1 MYKFILI
8 FLYSTSFFCICDIII
23 LSVFVFEIQ
32 FYYKETKNDCRRTIK
47 GLKLISGNLGVHR
60 EISTVTVVDTP
71 DGFQWLKGNE
81 VVITTTYALE
91 KTPNSFLDFISKL
104 LSRNISALIVKSD
117 RYIKVIPENAK
128 KLCDEKALP
137 LIYCPAIYAFT
148 DIINPTLSGII
159 SKQAE
164 QLKESSKIHE
174 SFLELAIN
182 DRSIHQILQTLS
194 TLIQEPT
201 AYVDTV
207 FHKVYF
213 SENVSEDSLYLKG
226 LSYEIILNEY
236 REKYQCIDVVN
247 KEQKFGYIMLLS
259 DRSDR
264 TYPDTDSNIYKTAIE
279 YASIVIILRMQIRI
293 SNRMIEEKYYSS
305 FVGDLMLNNVK
316 TREEIN
322 TRAHLYGWNLDGGGF
337 VAIID
342 INNIKKYYL
351 RNLDTG
357 TNEKLQK
364 YTDQIFD
371 TSIKY
376 IKQAFPSTIYYSQ
389 SDFIAFLITGKLPVS
404 ARKTLA
410 DTFSQIQH
418 SLLNAVPFTISMGV
432 GMYVDDIINI
442 HNSYQQAKQVIQ
454 TVYQI
459 QQFNR
464 LFFYDQI
471 GIYRLLFSIS
481 SNNEAIEFCDK
492 YVKPLQQYDDQH
504 HANLIETLQSIINCG
519 WNLKLAS
526 EKLFLHYNSVKY
538 RFQKICDLLEID
550 LRDNSRHTE
559 IELALK
565 IYLIQKNQI

>member
-1 MYKFILI
+1 MTVEEL
-8 FLYSTSFFCICDIII
+8 LE
-23 LSVFVFEIQ
+23 LP
-32 FYYKETKNDCRRTIK
+32 TIK

-91 KTPNSFLDFISKL
+91 KTPNAFLDFISKL

>member
-1 MYKFILI
+1 MTVEEL
-8 FLYSTSFFCICDIII
+8 LQ
-23 LSVFVFEIQ
+23 LP
-32 FYYKETKNDCRRTIK
+32 TIK

-91 KTPNSFLDFISKL
+91 KTPNAFLDFISKL
-104 LSRNISALIVKSD
+104 LSKNISALIVKSD

-442 HNSYQQAKQVIQ
+442 HNSYQQAKQIIQ

>member
-1 MYKFILI
+1 MTVEEL
-8 FLYSTSFFCICDIII
+8 LQ
-23 LSVFVFEIQ
+23 LP
-32 FYYKETKNDCRRTIK
+32 TIK

-91 KTPNSFLDFISKL
+91 KTPNAFLDFISKL

-137 LIYCPAIYAFT
+137 LIYCPAIYTFA

-236 REKYQCIDVVN
+236 RKKYQCIDVVN

-322 TRAHLYGWNLDGGGF
+322 TRAHLYGWDLDGGGF

-351 RNLDTG
+351 RDLDTG

-364 YTDQIFD
+364 YTDRIFD
-371 TSIKY
+371 TSIKC

>member
-1 MYKFILI
+1 M
-8 FLYSTSFFCICDIII
+8 
-23 LSVFVFEIQ
+23 
-32 FYYKETKNDCRRTIK
+32 
-47 GLKLISGNLGVHR
+47 
-60 EISTVTVVDTP
+60 
-71 DGFQWLKGNE
+71 
-81 VVITTTYALE
+81 
-91 KTPNSFLDFISKL
+91 
-104 LSRNISALIVKSD
+104 
-117 RYIKVIPENAK
+117 
-128 KLCDEKALP
+128 
-137 LIYCPAIYAFT
+137 
-148 DIINPTLSGII
+148 
-159 SKQAE
+159 
-164 QLKESSKIHE
+164 
-174 SFLELAIN
+174 
-182 DRSIHQILQTLS
+182 QTLS

-322 TRAHLYGWNLDGGGF
+322 KRAHLYGWNLDGGGF

-454 TVYQI
+454 TIYQI

-550 LRDNSRHTE
+550 LRDNSKHTE

>member
-1 MYKFILI
+1 M
-8 FLYSTSFFCICDIII
+8 
-23 LSVFVFEIQ
+23 Q
-32 FYYKETKNDCRRTIK
+32 F
-47 GLKLISGNLGVHR
+47 
-60 EISTVTVVDTP
+60 
-71 DGFQWLKGNE
+71 
-81 VVITTTYALE
+81 A
-91 KTPNSFLDFISKL
+91 
-104 LSRNISALIVKSD
+104 
-117 RYIKVIPENAK
+117 
-128 KLCDEKALP
+128 
-137 LIYCPAIYAFT
+137 
-148 DIINPTLSGII
+148 DIINPTLSEII

-357 TNEKLQK
+357 TMKSFRNIQ
-364 YTDQIFD
+364 TMIFD

-442 HNSYQQAKQVIQ
+442 HNSYQQAK
-454 TVYQI
+454 
-459 QQFNR
+459 
-464 LFFYDQI
+464 
-471 GIYRLLFSIS
+471 
-481 SNNEAIEFCDK
+481 
-492 YVKPLQQYDDQH
+492 
-504 HANLIETLQSIINCG
+504 
-519 WNLKLAS
+519 
-526 EKLFLHYNSVKY
+526 
-538 RFQKICDLLEID
+538 
-550 LRDNSRHTE
+550 
-559 IELALK
+559 
-565 IYLIQKNQI
+565 

>member
-1 MYKFILI
+1 MTVEEL
-8 FLYSTSFFCICDIII
+8 LQ
-23 LSVFVFEIQ
+23 LP
-32 FYYKETKNDCRRTIK
+32 TIK

-91 KTPNSFLDFISKL
+91 KTPNAFLDFISKL

-207 FHKVYF
+207 FHNVYF

>member
-1 MYKFILI
+1 MTVEEL
-8 FLYSTSFFCICDIII
+8 LQ
-23 LSVFVFEIQ
+23 LP
-32 FYYKETKNDCRRTIK
+32 TIK

-91 KTPNSFLDFISKL
+91 KTPNAFLDFISKL

-236 REKYQCIDVVN
+236 QEKYQCINVVN

-322 TRAHLYGWNLDGGGF
+322 TRAHLYGWDLDGGGF

-351 RNLDTG
+351 RDLDTG

-364 YTDQIFD
+364 YTDRIFD

>member
-1 MYKFILI
+1 MTVEEL
-8 FLYSTSFFCICDIII
+8 LE
-23 LSVFVFEIQ
+23 LP
-32 FYYKETKNDCRRTIK
+32 TIK

-91 KTPNSFLDFISKL
+91 KTPNAFLDFISKL

-137 LIYCPAIYAFT
+137 LIYGPAIYAFA

-322 TRAHLYGWNLDGGGF
+322 TRAHLYGWDLDGGGF

-351 RNLDTG
+351 RDLDTG

-364 YTDQIFD
+364 YTDRIFD
-371 TSIKY
+371 TSIKC

>member
-1 MYKFILI
+1 MTVEEL
-8 FLYSTSFFCICDIII
+8 LQ
-23 LSVFVFEIQ
+23 LP
-32 FYYKETKNDCRRTIK
+32 TIK

-91 KTPNSFLDFISKL
+91 KTPNAFLDFISKL

-148 DIINPTLSGII
+148 NIINPTLSGII

>member
-1 MYKFILI
+1 MTVEEL
-8 FLYSTSFFCICDIII
+8 LQ
-23 LSVFVFEIQ
+23 LP
-32 FYYKETKNDCRRTIK
+32 TIK
-47 GLKLISGNLGVHR
+47 GLKLISGNLGIHR

-91 KTPNSFLDFISKL
+91 KTPNAFLDFISKL

-137 LIYCPAIYAFT
+137 LIYCPAIYPFA

-322 TRAHLYGWNLDGGGF
+322 TRAHLYGWDLDGGGF

-351 RNLDTG
+351 RDLDTG

-364 YTDQIFD
+364 YTDRIFD

-481 SNNEAIEFCDK
+481 SNNEVIEFCDK

>member
-1 MYKFILI
+1 MTVEEL
-8 FLYSTSFFCICDIII
+8 LQ
-23 LSVFVFEIQ
+23 LP
-32 FYYKETKNDCRRTIK
+32 TIK

-91 KTPNSFLDFISKL
+91 KTPNAFLDFISKL

-213 SENVSEDSLYLKG
+213 SENVSEDSIYLKG

>member
-1 MYKFILI
+1 MTVEEL
-8 FLYSTSFFCICDIII
+8 LQ
-23 LSVFVFEIQ
+23 LP
-32 FYYKETKNDCRRTIK
+32 TIK

-91 KTPNSFLDFISKL
+91 KTPNAFLDFISKL

-322 TRAHLYGWNLDGGGF
+322 TRAHLYGWDLDGGGF

-351 RNLDTG
+351 RDLDTG

>member
-1 MYKFILI
+1 MTVEEL
-8 FLYSTSFFCICDIII
+8 LQ
-23 LSVFVFEIQ
+23 LP
-32 FYYKETKNDCRRTIK
+32 TIK
-47 GLKLISGNLGVHR
+47 GLKLISGNLGIHR

-91 KTPNSFLDFISKL
+91 KTPNAFLDFISKL

-137 LIYCPAIYAFT
+137 LIYCPAIYTFA

-236 REKYQCIDVVN
+236 REKYQCIDVIN

-322 TRAHLYGWNLDGGGF
+322 TRAHLYGWDLDGGGF

-351 RNLDTG
+351 RDLDTG

-364 YTDQIFD
+364 YTDRIFD
-371 TSIKY
+371 TSIKC

-418 SLLNAVPFTISMGV
+418 SLLNTVPFTISMGV

-492 YVKPLQQYDDQH
+492 YIKPLQQYDDQH

>member
-1 MYKFILI
+1 MTVEEL
-8 FLYSTSFFCICDIII
+8 LQ
-23 LSVFVFEIQ
+23 LP
-32 FYYKETKNDCRRTIK
+32 TIK

-91 KTPNSFLDFISKL
+91 KTPNAFLDFISKL

-357 TNEKLQK
+357 TNENLQK

>member
-1 MYKFILI
+1 MTVEEL
-8 FLYSTSFFCICDIII
+8 LQ
-23 LSVFVFEIQ
+23 LP
-32 FYYKETKNDCRRTIK
+32 TIK

-91 KTPNSFLDFISKL
+91 KTPNAFLDFISKL

-236 REKYQCIDVVN
+236 QEKYQCINVVN

-322 TRAHLYGWNLDGGGF
+322 TRAHLYGWDLDGGGF

-351 RNLDTG
+351 RDLDTG

-364 YTDQIFD
+364 YTDRIFD
-371 TSIKY
+371 TSIKC

>member
-1 MYKFILI
+1 MTVEEL
-8 FLYSTSFFCICDIII
+8 LQ
-23 LSVFVFEIQ
+23 LP
-32 FYYKETKNDCRRTIK
+32 TIK

-91 KTPNSFLDFISKL
+91 KTPNAFLDFISKL

-137 LIYCPAIYAFT
+137 LIYCPATYAFA

-305 FVGDLMLNNVK
+305 FVCDLMLNNIK

-322 TRAHLYGWNLDGGGF
+322 TRAHLYGWDLDGGGF

-351 RNLDTG
+351 RDLDTG

-364 YTDQIFD
+364 YTDRIFD
-371 TSIKY
+371 TSIKC

-418 SLLNAVPFTISMGV
+418 SLLSAVPFTISMGV

-459 QQFNR
+459 QHFNR

-504 HANLIETLQSIINCG
+504 HANLIETLQSIINYG

>member
-1 MYKFILI
+1 MTVEEL
-8 FLYSTSFFCICDIII
+8 LQ
-23 LSVFVFEIQ
+23 LP
-32 FYYKETKNDCRRTIK
+32 TIK

-91 KTPNSFLDFISKL
+91 KTPNAFLDFISKL

-322 TRAHLYGWNLDGGGF
+322 TRAHLYGWDLDGGGF

-351 RNLDTG
+351 RDLDTG

-364 YTDQIFD
+364 YTDRIFD
-371 TSIKY
+371 TSIKC

-389 SDFIAFLITGKLPVS
+389 SDFIAFLIIGKLPVS

>member
-1 MYKFILI
+1 MTVEEL
-8 FLYSTSFFCICDIII
+8 LQ
-23 LSVFVFEIQ
+23 LP
-32 FYYKETKNDCRRTIK
+32 TIK

-91 KTPNSFLDFISKL
+91 KTPNAFLDFISKL
-104 LSRNISALIVKSD
+104 LSKNISALIVKSD

-351 RNLDTG
+351 RDLDTG

-364 YTDQIFD
+364 YTDRIFD

-418 SLLNAVPFTISMGV
+418 SLLNTVPFTISMGV

>member
-1 MYKFILI
+1 MTVEEL
-8 FLYSTSFFCICDIII
+8 LQ
-23 LSVFVFEIQ
+23 LP
-32 FYYKETKNDCRRTIK
+32 TIK

-91 KTPNSFLDFISKL
+91 KTPNAFLDFISKL

-322 TRAHLYGWNLDGGGF
+322 TRAHLYGWDLDGGGF

-351 RNLDTG
+351 RDLDTG

-364 YTDQIFD
+364 YTDRIFD
-371 TSIKY
+371 TSIKC

-418 SLLNAVPFTISMGV
+418 SLLNTVPFTISMGV

>member
-1 MYKFILI
+1 MTVEEL
-8 FLYSTSFFCICDIII
+8 LQ
-23 LSVFVFEIQ
+23 LP
-32 FYYKETKNDCRRTIK
+32 TIK

-148 DIINPTLSGII
+148 DIINPTLSEII

-410 DTFSQIQH
+410 DTFNQIQH

>member
-1 MYKFILI
+1 MTVEEL
-8 FLYSTSFFCICDIII
+8 LQ
-23 LSVFVFEIQ
+23 LP
-32 FYYKETKNDCRRTIK
+32 TIK

-91 KTPNSFLDFISKL
+91 KTPNAFLDFISKL

-148 DIINPTLSGII
+148 DIINPTLSEII

-322 TRAHLYGWNLDGGGF
+322 TRAHLYGWDLDGGGF

-351 RNLDTG
+351 RDLDTE

-364 YTDQIFD
+364 YTDRIFD

-492 YVKPLQQYDDQH
+492 YIKPLQQYDDQH

>member
-1 MYKFILI
+1 MTVEEL
-8 FLYSTSFFCICDIII
+8 LQ
-23 LSVFVFEIQ
+23 LP
-32 FYYKETKNDCRRTIK
+32 TIK
-47 GLKLISGNLGVHR
+47 GLKLISGNLGIHR

-91 KTPNSFLDFISKL
+91 KTPNAFLDFISKL

-137 LIYCPAIYAFT
+137 LIYCQAIYAFA

-236 REKYQCIDVVN
+236 REKYQCIDVIN

-322 TRAHLYGWNLDGGGF
+322 TRAHLYGWDLDGGGF

-351 RNLDTG
+351 RDLDTG

-364 YTDQIFD
+364 YTDRIFD

-418 SLLNAVPFTISMGV
+418 SLLNTVPFTISMGV

-492 YVKPLQQYDDQH
+492 YIKPLQQYDDQH

>member
-1 MYKFILI
+1 MTVEEL
-8 FLYSTSFFCICDIII
+8 LE
-23 LSVFVFEIQ
+23 LP
-32 FYYKETKNDCRRTIK
+32 TIK

-91 KTPNSFLDFISKL
+91 KTPNAFLDFISKL
-104 LSRNISALIVKSD
+104 LSKNISALIVKSD

-442 HNSYQQAKQVIQ
+442 HNSYQQAKLVIQ

>member
-1 MYKFILI
+1 MTVEEL
-8 FLYSTSFFCICDIII
+8 LQ
-23 LSVFVFEIQ
+23 LP
-32 FYYKETKNDCRRTIK
+32 TIK

-81 VVITTTYALE
+81 VLITTTYALE

-137 LIYCPAIYAFT
+137 LIYCPAIYAFA

-182 DRSIHQILQTLS
+182 DRSIHQILQALS

-454 TVYQI
+454 TIYQI

-526 EKLFLHYNSVKY
+526 EKFFLHYNSVKY

>member
-1 MYKFILI
+1 MTVEEL
-8 FLYSTSFFCICDIII
+8 LQ
-23 LSVFVFEIQ
+23 LP
-32 FYYKETKNDCRRTIK
+32 TIK

-91 KTPNSFLDFISKL
+91 KTPNAFLDFISKL

-322 TRAHLYGWNLDGGGF
+322 TRAHLYGWDLNGGGF

-492 YVKPLQQYDDQH
+492 YIKPLQQYDDQH

>member
-1 MYKFILI
+1 MTVEEL
-8 FLYSTSFFCICDIII
+8 LQ
-23 LSVFVFEIQ
+23 LP
-32 FYYKETKNDCRRTIK
+32 TIK

-137 LIYCPAIYAFT
+137 LIYCPAIYAFA
-148 DIINPTLSGII
+148 DIINTTLSGII

-454 TVYQI
+454 TIYQI

-550 LRDNSRHTE
+550 LRDNSKHTE

>member
-1 MYKFILI
+1 MTVEEL
-8 FLYSTSFFCICDIII
+8 LQ
-23 LSVFVFEIQ
+23 LP
-32 FYYKETKNDCRRTIK
+32 TIK

-91 KTPNSFLDFISKL
+91 KTLNAFLDFISKL

>member
-1 MYKFILI
+1 MTVEEL
-8 FLYSTSFFCICDIII
+8 LQ
-23 LSVFVFEIQ
+23 LP
-32 FYYKETKNDCRRTIK
+32 TIK
-47 GLKLISGNLGVHR
+47 GLKLISGNLGIHR

-91 KTPNSFLDFISKL
+91 KTPNAFLDFISKL

-137 LIYCPAIYAFT
+137 LIYCPAIYTFA

-236 REKYQCIDVVN
+236 RKKYQCIDVVN

-322 TRAHLYGWNLDGGGF
+322 TRAHLYGWDLDGGGF

-351 RNLDTG
+351 RDLDTG

-364 YTDQIFD
+364 YTDRIFD
-371 TSIKY
+371 TSIKC

>member
-1 MYKFILI
+1 MTVEEL
-8 FLYSTSFFCICDIII
+8 LE
-23 LSVFVFEIQ
+23 LP
-32 FYYKETKNDCRRTIK
+32 TIK

-91 KTPNSFLDFISKL
+91 KTPNAFLDFISKL

-137 LIYCPAIYAFT
+137 LIYCPAIYTFA

-550 LRDNSRHTE
+550 LRDNSKHTE

>member
-1 MYKFILI
+1 MTVEEL
-8 FLYSTSFFCICDIII
+8 LQ
-23 LSVFVFEIQ
+23 LP
-32 FYYKETKNDCRRTIK
+32 TIK
-47 GLKLISGNLGVHR
+47 GLKLISGNLGIHR

-91 KTPNSFLDFISKL
+91 KTPNAFIDFISKL

-137 LIYCPAIYAFT
+137 LIYCPAIYAFS

-174 SFLELAIN
+174 SFLELATN

-404 ARKTLA
+404 ARKTLS

>member
-1 MYKFILI
+1 MTVEEL
-8 FLYSTSFFCICDIII
+8 LQ
-23 LSVFVFEIQ
+23 LP
-32 FYYKETKNDCRRTIK
+32 TIK

-91 KTPNSFLDFISKL
+91 KTPNAFLDFISKL

-137 LIYCPAIYAFT
+137 LIYCPAIYVFT

-322 TRAHLYGWNLDGGGF
+322 TRAHLYGWDLDGGGF

-351 RNLDTG
+351 RDLDTG

-364 YTDQIFD
+364 YTDRIFD
-371 TSIKY
+371 TSIKC

>member
-1 MYKFILI
+1 MTVEEL
-8 FLYSTSFFCICDIII
+8 LQ
-23 LSVFVFEIQ
+23 LP
-32 FYYKETKNDCRRTIK
+32 TIK

-91 KTPNSFLDFISKL
+91 KTPNAFLDFISKL

-137 LIYCPAIYAFT
+137 LIYCPAISAFT

-226 LSYEIILNEY
+226 LSYEIIFNEY

-322 TRAHLYGWNLDGGGF
+322 TRAHLYGWDLDGGGF

-364 YTDQIFD
+364 YTDRIFD
-371 TSIKY
+371 TSIKC

-404 ARKTLA
+404 ARKTLS

>member
-1 MYKFILI
+1 MTVEEL
-8 FLYSTSFFCICDIII
+8 LQ
-23 LSVFVFEIQ
+23 LP
-32 FYYKETKNDCRRTIK
+32 TIK

-104 LSRNISALIVKSD
+104 LSRNISALSVKSD

>member
-1 MYKFILI
+1 MTVEEL
-8 FLYSTSFFCICDIII
+8 LQ
-23 LSVFVFEIQ
+23 LP
-32 FYYKETKNDCRRTIK
+32 TIK
-47 GLKLISGNLGVHR
+47 GLKLISGNLGIHR

-91 KTPNSFLDFISKL
+91 KTPNAFLDFISKL

-137 LIYCPAIYAFT
+137 LIYCPAIYTFA

-322 TRAHLYGWNLDGGGF
+322 TRAHLYGWDLDGGGF

-351 RNLDTG
+351 RDLDTG

-364 YTDQIFD
+364 YTDRIFD

>member
-1 MYKFILI
+1 MTVEEL
-8 FLYSTSFFCICDIII
+8 LQ
-23 LSVFVFEIQ
+23 LP
-32 FYYKETKNDCRRTIK
+32 TIK

-91 KTPNSFLDFISKL
+91 KTPNAFLDFISKL

-137 LIYCPAIYAFT
+137 LIYCPAIYEFT

-322 TRAHLYGWNLDGGGF
+322 TRAHLYGWDLDGGGF

-351 RNLDTG
+351 RDLDTG

-364 YTDQIFD
+364 YTDRIFD
-371 TSIKY
+371 TSIKC

-492 YVKPLQQYDDQH
+492 YIKPLQQYDDQH

>member
-1 MYKFILI
+1 MTVEEL
-8 FLYSTSFFCICDIII
+8 LQ
-23 LSVFVFEIQ
+23 LP
-32 FYYKETKNDCRRTIK
+32 TIK

-91 KTPNSFLDFISKL
+91 KTPNAFLDFISKL
-104 LSRNISALIVKSD
+104 LSKNISALIVKSD

>member
-1 MYKFILI
+1 MTVEELLHIPTL
-8 FLYSTSFFCICDIII
+8 
-23 LSVFVFEIQ
+23 
-32 FYYKETKNDCRRTIK
+32 N
-47 GLKLISGNLGVHR
+47 GLKLISGELGVHR

-71 DGFQWLKGNE
+71 DGFQWLSGSE

-91 KTPNSFLDFISKL
+91 NTPTAFLDFTANLIA
-104 LSRNISALIVKSD
+104 RNVSALIVKSD
-117 RYIKVIPENAK
+117 RYMKVIPENAK

-137 LIYCPAIYAFT
+137 LIYCPPVYAFA

-164 QLKESSKIHE
+164 QLKESTKIHE
-174 SFLELAIN
+174 SFLELAVN
-182 DRSIHQILQTLS
+182 DRSIHDILQTLS

-213 SENVSEDSLYLKG
+213 SENASEDSLFLEG
-226 LSYEIILNEY
+226 LSYETILNEY
-236 REKYQCIDVVN
+236 RENYSCIDVVN
-247 KEQKFGYIMLLS
+247 KEQTFGYIMLLS
-259 DRSDR
+259 DRSGQK
-264 TYPDTDSNIYKTAIE
+264 YPDTSSNIYKTAIE

-342 INNIKKYYL
+342 INNIKQYYL
-351 RNLDTG
+351 RELDPG

-364 YTDQIFD
+364 YTDRIFN

-376 IKQAFPSTIYYSQ
+376 IKQTFPTAIYYSQ
-389 SDFIAFLITGKLPVS
+389 SDFIAFLITGKLPDT
-404 ARKTLA
+404 ARKILEE
-410 DTFSQIQH
+410 TFVQIQH
-418 SLLNAVPFTISMGV
+418 SLLNRVPFTISMGV
-432 GMYVDDIINI
+432 GTYVDDIIDI
-442 HNSYQQAKQVIQ
+442 HTSYQQAKQVIQ

-481 SNNEAIEFCDK
+481 ANSEAIEFCDK
-492 YVKPLQQYDDQH
+492 YIRPLQKYDDQH
-504 HANLIETLQSIINCG
+504 HANLIETLQAIINSG

-538 RFQKICDLLEID
+538 RFQKICDLLGID
-550 LRDNSRHTE
+550 LRDSSRHTE

-565 IYLIQKNQI
+565 IYLIQKNQM

>member
-1 MYKFILI
+1 MTVEEL
-8 FLYSTSFFCICDIII
+8 LQ
-23 LSVFVFEIQ
+23 LP
-32 FYYKETKNDCRRTIK
+32 TIK

-91 KTPNSFLDFISKL
+91 KTPNAFLDFISKL

-364 YTDQIFD
+364 YTDRIFD

>member
-1 MYKFILI
+1 MTVEEL
-8 FLYSTSFFCICDIII
+8 LQ
-23 LSVFVFEIQ
+23 LP
-32 FYYKETKNDCRRTIK
+32 TIK

-91 KTPNSFLDFISKL
+91 KTPNAFLDFISKL

-117 RYIKVIPENAK
+117 RYMKVIPENAK

-305 FVGDLMLNNVK
+305 FVEDLMLNNVK